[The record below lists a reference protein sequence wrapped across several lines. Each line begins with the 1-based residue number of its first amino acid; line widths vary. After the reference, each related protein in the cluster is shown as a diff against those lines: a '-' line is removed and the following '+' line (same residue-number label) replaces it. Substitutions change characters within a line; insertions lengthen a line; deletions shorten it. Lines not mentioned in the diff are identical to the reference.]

1 MPLIYHQQHSRVVS
15 KLSPMSE
22 TLPSPCNHMYRS
34 ETLPSPCNHMY
45 RSEPIPSFC
54 NHMYRSE
61 PIPSSCNHTYGSEPL
76 PSSCNH
82 TYGREISSCLNVELT
97 AIPVEECKKYPC
109 WTSTNDSCPEN
120 TKPNSYRSCL
130 PQKIKS
136 CSMELTPQ
144 ALHISDTATL
154 ERKRHK
160 RSKAG
165 GVNKGLMS
173 WFSAWQHRRAA
184 RKATK

>member
-1 MPLIYHQQHSRVVS
+1 MPLIYHQQHSRLVS
-15 KLSPMSE
+15 KLSSRSE
-22 TLPSPCNHMYRS
+22 RIPSPCNHMYR
-34 ETLPSPCNHMY
+34 
-45 RSEPIPSFC
+45 
-54 NHMYRSE
+54 
-61 PIPSSCNHTYGSEPL
+61 SEPL

-82 TYGREISSCLNVELT
+82 TYGREISSCLNENVDLEII
-97 AIPVEECKKYPC
+97 AVPVEECKKYPC
-109 WTSTNDSCPEN
+109 WTSTNDSYHDCCPEN
-120 TKPNSYRSCL
+120 YTKLNSYRSCL
-130 PQKIKS
+130 PHKTKS